1 LHRSYALN
9 ILRYMTELRLTGT
22 DTLRAM
28 AHPLRMRILGSLRV
42 DGPATSA
49 MLARRLG
56 TDSGQTS
63 HHLRMLARY
72 GFVVDAPELGRGI
85 RGRERWWK
93 AGSETT
99 RWTDDLGAESADA
112 VAAIEAA
119 ARQVWDQ
126 AGGRYREQAT
136 AGAWSAEWRAAAG
149 AGDFVVRTTPA
160 RLAALRTAIA
170 RLVREHEAADEQDAE
185 TVLVVLQA
193 YPRRA
198 EG

>member
-1 LHRSYALN
+1 
-9 ILRYMTELRLTGT
+9 MTELRLTGT

-63 HHLRMLARY
+63 HHLRLLARY
-72 GFVVDAPELGRGI
+72 GFVVDAPELGRGA

-93 AGSETT
+93 AGSDAT
-99 RWTDDLGAESADA
+99 RWTDDLGPESADA

-126 AGGRYREQAT
+126 ADGHYREQAT
-136 AGAWSAEWRAAAG
+136 AGAWSAQWREAAG
-149 AGDFVVRTTPA
+149 AGDFVLRTTPA
-160 RLAALRTAIA
+160 GLTALRTAFA
-170 RLVREHEAADEQDAE
+170 RLVREHEAADEEDAE

-193 YPRRA
+193 YPRRG